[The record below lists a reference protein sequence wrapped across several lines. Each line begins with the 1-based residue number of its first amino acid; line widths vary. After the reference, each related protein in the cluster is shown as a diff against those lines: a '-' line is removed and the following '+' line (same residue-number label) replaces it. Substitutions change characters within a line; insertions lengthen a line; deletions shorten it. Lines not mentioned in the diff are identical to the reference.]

1 VRCLLDACV
10 LYPTIVREVL
20 TGVAAEGA
28 FTPLWSPRILEEWR
42 RAALRNG
49 ADDRVT
55 IALLEDRFRQAAVQ
69 VKDTDIEM
77 LSLPDVNDRHVLA
90 AAITGEAEAI
100 ITFNLKDFPGR
111 ALARYDMRAIHPD
124 AFLWSLYSD
133 QPDSVAQ
140 VIHAAHARAEAAYG
154 QPFPL
159 RKMLKRSHLPRM
171 GKLLG

>member
-1 VRCLLDACV
+1 MRCLLDACV

-42 RAALRNG
+42 RAALRHG
-49 ADDRVT
+49 EDDRVT
-55 IALLEDRFRQAAVQ
+55 ITLLEDRFRGASVDVPEEAVA
-69 VKDTDIEM
+69 D
-77 LSLPDVNDRHVLA
+77 LSLPDNNDRHVLA
-90 AAITGEAEAI
+90 AAIAGRADAI

-111 ALARYDMRAIHPD
+111 TLARYGVQPLHPD
-124 AFLWSLYSD
+124 AFLWSLHGEAPE
-133 QPDSVAQ
+133 QVAR
-140 VIHAAHARAEAAYG
+140 VIHDTHARAEAAYG
-154 QPFPL
+154 QPYPL